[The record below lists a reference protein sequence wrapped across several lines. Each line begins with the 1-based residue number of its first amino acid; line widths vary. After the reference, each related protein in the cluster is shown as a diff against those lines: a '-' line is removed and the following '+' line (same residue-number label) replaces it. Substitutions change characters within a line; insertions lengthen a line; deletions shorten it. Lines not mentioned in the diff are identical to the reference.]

1 MLLRIEPIEM
11 ATSPSLAQ
19 KGSVYVLALLH
30 MLLNDVLECFGI
42 SLIGFRETS
51 PSWVVKRTN
60 GFVSKK
66 PLGGMLLLLKF
77 APGVFVQVETVVH
90 RYCIVR
96 LATLSA
102 SFTCL

>member
-1 MLLRIEPIEM
+1 MFW
-11 ATSPSLAQ
+11 S
-19 KGSVYVLALLH
+19 
-30 MLLNDVLECFGI
+30 VLEFP
-42 SLIGFRETS
+42 LIGFRETS

-102 SFTCL
+102 SFTWPLILLRLVIVVLSFTVLPVGLIVMYRLRRCV